1 METRCLCCLSV
12 GSWKWRRTGSLH
24 FALADQTQTQGL
36 EKKMHTPFVQRKEQ
50 KDKCGFHTYSLK
62 PLYLWFSE
70 KNEGMNQILLVLL
83 FCIFKKAVF
92 EESVKMSY
100 LLIEKRPRK
109 TKGCVL
115 QRNRRHCNLRALMW
129 LLKTS
134 FLLFTT
140 NLLLSQTHVKS
151 EAREDNWAWSWVQR
165 EWESWRFPMRG
176 PLKWGIARAKA
187 EMSRLK
193 CRLLRICS

>member
-70 KNEGMNQILLVLL
+70 KNEGMNQILFVLL

-109 TKGCVL
+109 TKGRVL

-129 LLKTS
+129 LLKTTVS
-134 FLLFTT
+134 FSSLPT
-140 NLLLSQTHVKS
+140 S
-151 EAREDNWAWSWVQR
+151 SWVKPMSNLKPGKTAGLGAEFR
-165 EWESWRFPMRG
+165 ENG
-176 PLKWGIARAKA
+176 KA
-187 EMSRLK
+187 EDFLWEVPWSGESPGLKLK
-193 CRLLRICS
+193 CQD

>member
-70 KNEGMNQILLVLL
+70 KNEGMNLILFVLL

-129 LLKTS
+129 LLKTTVS
-134 FLLFTT
+134 FCSLPT
-140 NLLLSQTHVKS
+140 S
-151 EAREDNWAWSWVQR
+151 SWVKPMSNLKPGKTTGLGAEFR
-165 EWESWRFPMRG
+165 ENG
-176 PLKWGIARAKA
+176 KA
-187 EMSRLK
+187 EDFLWEVPWSGESPGLKLK
-193 CRLLRICS
+193 CQD